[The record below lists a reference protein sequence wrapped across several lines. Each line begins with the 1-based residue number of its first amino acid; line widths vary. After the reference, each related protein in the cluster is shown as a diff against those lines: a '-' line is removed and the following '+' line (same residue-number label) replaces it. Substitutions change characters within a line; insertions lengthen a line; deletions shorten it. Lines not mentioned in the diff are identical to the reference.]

1 MQIARRTLFEGG
13 LLSASHMVARPSS
26 AECGELQCQSENVL
40 VLPLAGVFAK
50 HDAPRRHVVAT
61 ASHAVFVAA
70 GAPYRI
76 SFPAALGDEAL
87 LFRFSGAALQRAAPE
102 AVKRD
107 GFDSPD
113 FASHALLPPAAML
126 ARSLLWKRFSGGGW
140 DPLEVEEAGVGLLAS
155 ALRAA
160 RRQPRRRGHGIRAS
174 AARRMRQVERVK
186 EAISLHPE
194 HKWTLDGL
202 ASLASVSP
210 CHLAHVFRAEVGES
224 VYGYV
229 LRSRLASTL
238 DAVLDAGADL
248 SAVAQDAGFASH
260 SHFTARFRALFGL
273 TPSALRR
280 RASSGRAAELRRI
293 VTARAPAAA

>member
-1 MQIARRTLFEGG
+1 MMEITRRTLFEGG
-13 LLSASHMVARPSS
+13 LLRACHMISRPLS
-26 AECGELQCQSENVL
+26 AECSELQQQSENVL
-40 VLPLAGVFAK
+40 VLPLSGVFAM

-61 ASHAVFVAA
+61 ASHALFVAA
-70 GAPYRI
+70 GAPYRL
-76 SFPAALGDEAL
+76 SFPAAIGDEAL
-87 LFRFSGAALQRAAPE
+87 LFRFSAAALERAAPE

-126 ARSLLWKRFSGGGW
+126 ERSLLWRRLQRGEC
-140 DPLEVEEAGVGLLAS
+140 DPLEVEEAGIGLLAS

-160 RRQPRRRGHGIRAS
+160 RRRPQPRAHRLQGRRL
-174 AARRMRQVERVK
+174 RQVERVK
-186 EAISLHPE
+186 EAVSVDPGRR
-194 HKWTLDGL
+194 WTLDDLAGL
-202 ASLASVSP
+202 ACLSP
-210 CHLAHVFRAEVGES
+210 GHLAHVFREEVGEP
-224 VYGYV
+224 VYSYV

-248 SAVAQDAGFASH
+248 SAVALQAGFASH

-280 RASSGRAAELRRI
+280 RASPRKAAQLRRI
-293 VTARAPAAA
+293 VTARALAAA